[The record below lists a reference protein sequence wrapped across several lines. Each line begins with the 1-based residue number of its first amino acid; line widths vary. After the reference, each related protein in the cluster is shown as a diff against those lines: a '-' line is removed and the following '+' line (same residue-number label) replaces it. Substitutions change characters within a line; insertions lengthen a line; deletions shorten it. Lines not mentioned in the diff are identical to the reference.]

1 MDPDPPLS
9 QSNRAST
16 VSGVDLLDGPD
27 AHRVGRGLV
36 GVGGSD
42 LVASLERADRHAV
55 EGHHRFLGEG
65 GHERVVVT
73 GTHRVVEQLLV
84 LAHGL
89 GQIHAAMLMVRVVFV
104 YDGMA
109 APARNQPPV
118 HRDRD
123 DEGHGQRKRQAAPE
137 EKARQPGLH
146 RARDSQHDRVV
157 HYLHHGDGD
166 GVGGERHLDGLPERH
181 ARAQHRPDGQRVAE
195 EERQDDRERVIRFED
210 LVEKVRISNPDADI
224 ELLRRAYVFS
234 AFEHKGQVRHSGEP
248 YLVHPLEVA
257 DQLADM
263 KLDVVAIAAGLL
275 HDIVEDTQTPIERI
289 KELFGVDVAHVV
301 EGVTKLGSI
310 QFSSSEQ
317 RQAENFRKML
327 LAMVDDI
334 RVILVKLADRLHNMR
349 TLHHLPEERR
359 IKIAQETRDIYA
371 PIANRL
377 GMSKVKNELEEL
389 AFKYLEPKSYESLRH
404 RVESRRRATEG
415 MIEELKKNIT
425 AKLVDAQIPVIQID
439 GRIKRLFSIHQKLKR
454 QKIDLEQVYDLVAL
468 RIITGSVRDC
478 YATLGIIHQTWA
490 PVPGRIKDFI
500 AMPRP
505 NGYQSL
511 HTSVVSER
519 GFPFE
524 VQIRSADMHRIA
536 EEGIAAHWKY
546 KEGRVGADRDEQY
559 FIWLRQLLEWQ
570 QEVRDP
576 AGVPAEPE
584 DRALPGRGLH
594 LHPEGGGQGAAAR
607 RDAGRLRLRHSHR
620 RRPPVR
626 RRPRQRQDGAA
637 PHQAAQRRHRRD
649 RHRAGPQAEPR
660 LAQLRRHLAGP
671 QQDQALHPRRGEN
684 PQPRA
689 GKEAVRQGSAPLRP
703 QREVAH
709 RRGALRRAVDR
720 AAACR
725 RRTSSSPRSRTA
737 RLSAKAVLGKLVP
750 QEQLKEPQQESAL
763 SSVVRRV
770 LGTGD
775 EKIKVR
781 GIDDLMVFR
790 ARCCNP
796 IRGEKIVG
804 YITRGKGVS
813 VHAAACPN
821 VVNLLYDPERRI
833 DVEWDKGSD
842 PSPYTVRLSIQV
854 EDRKGILA
862 DVSSK
867 IAGINTNIRNVEAT
881 TTDQMG
887 RIDMTVE
894 ISDVKHLQKVI
905 KSLRSVDGVV
915 DVERAS
921 R

>member
-1 MDPDPPLS
+1 M
-9 QSNRAST
+9 
-16 VSGVDLLDGPD
+16 
-27 AHRVGRGLV
+27 
-36 GVGGSD
+36 
-42 LVASLERADRHAV
+42 
-55 EGHHRFLGEG
+55 
-65 GHERVVVT
+65 
-73 GTHRVVEQLLV
+73 
-84 LAHGL
+84 
-89 GQIHAAMLMVRVVFV
+89 
-104 YDGMA
+104 
-109 APARNQPPV
+109 
-118 HRDRD
+118 
-123 DEGHGQRKRQAAPE
+123 
-137 EKARQPGLH
+137 
-146 RARDSQHDRVV
+146 
-157 HYLHHGDGD
+157 
-166 GVGGERHLDGLPERH
+166 
-181 ARAQHRPDGQRVAE
+181 
-195 EERQDDRERVIRFED
+195 IRFED
-210 LVEKVRISNPDADI
+210 LVDKVRATNPEADI
-224 ELLRRAYVFS
+224 EMLRRAYVFS

-275 HDIVEDTQTPIERI
+275 HDIVEDTQTPIDRI
-289 KELFGVDVAHVV
+289 RELFGADVAHVV
-301 EGVTKLGSI
+301 EGVTKLGAI
-310 QFSSSEQ
+310 PFSSSEE

-359 IKIAQETRDIYA
+359 IKIAEETRDIYA

-377 GMSKVKNELEEL
+377 GMSKIKNELEEL
-389 AFKYLEPKSYESLRH
+389 AFRYLEPKSYESLRS

-415 MIEELKKNIT
+415 MIEELRKTIT
-425 AKLVDAQIPVIQID
+425 AKLTEAQVPVMVID

-454 QKIDLEQVYDLVAL
+454 QKIDLDQVYDMVAL
-468 RIITGSVRDC
+468 RIVTESVKDC
-478 YATLGIIHQTWA
+478 YAALGIIHQTWS

-524 VQIRSADMHRIA
+524 VQIRTAEMHRIA

-546 KEGRVGADRDEQY
+546 KEGRIGANRDEQY

-576 AGVPAEPE
+576 QEFLQNLKIELYPE
-584 DRALPGRGLH
+584 EVYIFTPKGEVKALPRDATPVDFAYAIHTDVGHQCVGARVNGKMVPLRTRLRNGDIVEILTAPEHRPSRDWLNFVITSRARNKIRHFIHAEEKVRSLELGRKLF
-594 LHPEGGGQGAAAR
+594 EKEAR
-607 RDAGRLRLRHSHR
+607 RFGLNVKSLS
-620 RRPPVR
+620 
-626 RRPRQRQDGAA
+626 DGDGFGSVLAEYGMQKSEELFAA
-637 PHQAAQRRHRRD
+637 IGYGKLAAKTV
-649 RHRAGPQAEPR
+649 
-660 LAQLRRHLAGP
+660 LA
-671 QQDQALHPRRGEN
+671 
-684 PQPRA
+684 
-689 GKEAVRQGSAPLRP
+689 
-703 QREVAH
+703 
-709 RRGALRRAVDR
+709 
-720 AAACR
+720 
-725 RRTSSSPRSRTA
+725 
-737 RLSAKAVLGKLVP
+737 KLVP
-750 QEQLKEPQQESAL
+750 QEQLKETPETGLA
-763 SSVVRRV
+763 SVVRRV
-770 LGTGD
+770 LGTGE

-813 VHAAACPN
+813 VHAATCPN
-821 VVNLLYDPERRI
+821 VINLLYDPERRI
-833 DVEWDKGSD
+833 DVEWDKGTD
-842 PSPYTVRLSIQV
+842 PAPYTVRLSIQV

-862 DVSSK
+862 AVSSK

-905 KSLRSVDGVV
+905 KSLRSIDGVV